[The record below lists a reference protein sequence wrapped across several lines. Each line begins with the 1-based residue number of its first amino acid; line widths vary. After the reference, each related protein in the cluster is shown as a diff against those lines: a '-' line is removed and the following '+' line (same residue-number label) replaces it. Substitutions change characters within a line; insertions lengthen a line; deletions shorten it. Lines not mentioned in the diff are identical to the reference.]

1 MAAKR
6 TVSPITRQQ
15 RKKNSE
21 VPSKV
26 RIRKIVPEVPRDEA
40 ERAEL
45 LEDLQTMGC
54 SGLLEKPWG
63 FKDEEVVREL
73 LDGVSNEFD
82 NSIRVLPTR
91 WTEEVWRE
99 VYNFGTGG
107 GGLAGRKDEYVK
119 DCFKALPNPKDGYDI
134 EDCKDPRHRRLL
146 AFLVPI
152 VYPDK
157 PNRITVTLGN
167 TIFGALIG
175 GRKVNWAR
183 IITNLVIQLASRV
196 FKTRASPICPFLYHL
211 YERRELLKPEEER
224 TWKIQEGMMKYGE
237 SGLSDEAG
245 SGSGSEDETE
255 DEEEEE
261 EETQVLLNRPLK
273 RSRQEEKTAQG
284 STLLTPKV
292 EGVPVT
298 SSKDWF
304 EAICQALGE
313 LQGEHRL
320 RGELLKVVCQLVDC
334 TPTNLPD
341 RIRKLVAD
349 KSQAEDSKKL
359 REENAALHL
368 ELGTLISE
376 NQAARKQ
383 GEAALAAAERI
394 RMFAHQVGEVVAK
407 AELFD
412 EKVGIRSKPSGT
424 RIAMILID
432 YAEKLERILVDMRE
446 VVNNVTHLWS
456 HPERPDLAASSSKSF
471 PTLSKLSLPDSFSGL
486 PNVEELTRVEV
497 TSESKGVK
505 GLMDAIRNKSKSP
518 VKKNRDV
525 LMTAVN
531 EEGETGSGKEH
542 FLVPDLNV
550 RKGLTAM
557 DPDQETAGFL
567 TPKITK

>member
-1 MAAKR
+1 MAMKR

-26 RIRKIVPEVPRDEA
+26 RIRKIVPEVPQDEV
-40 ERAEL
+40 ERGEL

-63 FKDEEVVREL
+63 FKDEGVVREL

-82 NSIRVLPTR
+82 NTIRAAPTR

-99 VYNFGTGG
+99 VYNFNTGG

-119 DCFKALPNPKDGYDI
+119 DCFKELPNPKDGYDI
-134 EDCKDPRHRRLL
+134 EDCTDPRHRRML
-146 AFLVPI
+146 AFLTPI
-152 VYPDK
+152 IYLDK
-157 PNRITVTLGN
+157 PNRITVILGN

-196 FKTRASPICPFLYHL
+196 GKSRASPICPFLYHL
-211 YERRELLKPEEER
+211 YERKELLKPEDER
-224 TWKIQEGMMKYGE
+224 TWKIQEGMKKYGE
-237 SGLSDEAG
+237 SGTSDEDG
-245 SGSGSEDETE
+245 SGSDDETE

-261 EETQVLLNRPLK
+261 KCQVLLNRVPK
-273 RSRQEEKTAQG
+273 RPRQEEKSAQG
-284 STLLTPKV
+284 GTLLTPKV

-298 SSKDWF
+298 SSKDRF

-313 LQGEHRL
+313 LQGEHRM
-320 RGELLKVVCQLVDC
+320 RGELLRVVCQLVDC

-341 RIRKLVAD
+341 RIRKMVAD

-359 REENAALHL
+359 RDENATLNL

-376 NQAARKQ
+376 NQATRKQ
-383 GEAALAAAERI
+383 GEVALAAAERI
-394 RMFAHQVGEVVAK
+394 ETFVYQAGQVVAK

-412 EKVGIRSKPSGT
+412 KKVGIGSKPSGT
-424 RIAMILID
+424 RIAMILTD
-432 YAEKLERILVDMRE
+432 YAEKLERVLEDMRE
-446 VVNNVTHLWS
+446 VVSNVISLRR

-486 PNVEELTRVEV
+486 PNVEELTGMEV
-497 TSESKGVK
+497 TPDSKGVK
-505 GLMDAIRNKSKSP
+505 GLKDATKSKSL
-518 VKKNRDV
+518 VKKSWDV
-525 LMTAVN
+525 VMTSATK
-531 EEGETGSGKEH
+531 EGETGSREEH
-542 FLVPDLNV
+542 FPVPDLHV
-550 RKGLTAM
+550 RMGLATM
-557 DPDQETAGFL
+557 GPDQETVGFL
-567 TPKITK
+567 TPKMTK